1 METITISPKGVF
13 YALMGLQSTRI
24 DYFVDGGQ
32 GRGSKK
38 SIHAEKQKKDSLLAR
53 NRPIVRQN
61 TSAEGRAVR
70 GIHWRLEGSPQG
82 FYSVRR

>member
-1 METITISPKGVF
+1 
-13 YALMGLQSTRI
+13 MGLQSTEI

-38 SIHAEKQKKDSLLAR
+38 SIHAEKRKKDSLLAR

-61 TSAEGRAVR
+61 PSDKGQAVW
-70 GIHWRLEGSPQG
+70 GIHWRGLRKGSTVCG
-82 FYSVRR
+82 DDKS